1 MLPREDLISSLNL
14 ISNILKKKKNFKNVK
29 SFDLRQ
35 KNQVIVNEN

>member
-14 ISNILKKKKNFKNVK
+14 ISNILKKKKFKNVK

>member
-14 ISNILKKKKNFKNVK
+14 ISNILKKKFKNVK